1 MFKNKSDQYLMMVG
15 HTCHLVLLCLHLLLP
30 LPCPLAIWCYFV
42 YICCYHFLVH
52 LPSGVTLFTF
62 VVTTSLST
70 CHLVLLCLHLLLP
83 LPCPL
88 AIWCYFVYICCY
100 HFLVH
105 LPSGVTLFTFV
116 VTTSLSTCHLVL
128 LCLHLLLPLP
138 CPLAIW
144 CYFVY
149 ICCYHILM
157 ALWISEQYGR
167 GNMCRLFNKKNYTK
181 IKFSF

>member
-1 MFKNKSDQYLMMVG
+1 MVIRKYSLSQKTKNEWNNLSTGTDCVNASSVNMFKNKSDQYLMMVG

-30 LPCPLAIWCYFV
+30 LPCPLAIFV
-42 YICCYHFLVH
+42 VTTSLSTCHLVLLCLHLLLPLHDGGSH

-116 VTTSLSTCHLVL
+116 VTT
-128 LCLHLLLPLP
+128 
-138 CPLAIW
+138 
-144 CYFVY
+144 Y
-149 ICCYHILM
+149 
-157 ALWISEQYGR
+157 
-167 GNMCRLFNKKNYTK
+167 
-181 IKFSF
+181 